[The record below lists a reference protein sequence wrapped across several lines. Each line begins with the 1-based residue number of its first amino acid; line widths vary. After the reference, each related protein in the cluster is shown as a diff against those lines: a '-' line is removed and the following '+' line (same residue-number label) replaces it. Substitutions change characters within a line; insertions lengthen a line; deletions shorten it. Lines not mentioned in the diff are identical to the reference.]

1 MSFQVPKLAHI
12 VYHTRQSRMPKWGG
26 RAVRAVFLVLFF
38 LAARLAE
45 MHAFMLKERPFLNG
59 RPSLAFP
66 MWQLP
71 WAGPFYAIWT
81 DEELLIL
88 AFDAWREIWME
99 ARTNAYVASERYR
112 RGMPPQL
119 PGALPCPCPKC
130 QPLPQGMQPAPL
142 AIQDQ
147 PEPVSI
153 QAAPLPPMSSSD
165 PYVIPPMPTRPVPD
179 PYVIPPMPTR
189 PVPITL
195 DDMRTWPRLTAAA
208 GTGVGPRPRR
218 RRHTQIPD
226 ADGSWPQ
233 LDQQLD

>member
-1 MSFQVPKLAHI
+1 
-12 VYHTRQSRMPKWGG
+12 
-26 RAVRAVFLVLFF
+26 
-38 LAARLAE
+38 
-45 MHAFMLKERPFLNG
+45 
-59 RPSLAFP
+59 

-88 AFDAWREIWME
+88 AFDAWREDWAN
-99 ARTNAYVASERYR
+99 ARTDAYVASIRR
-112 RGMPPQL
+112 GGCLSGRGMPPQL

-165 PYVIPPMPTRPVPD
+165 PYVIPPMQTRPVPD

-195 DDMRTWPRLTAAA
+195 DDLRTWPRLTAVA

-218 RRHTQIPD
+218 RRQSPRNPQD
-226 ADGSWPQ
+226 AQGPPVKALPASYRRQYSSPPGNPQ
-233 LDQQLD
+233 